1 MPHAACPRPG
11 SRPELSRSQKTAAA
25 NICSFVIQDC
35 CAVDIHWGPEQRQRQ
50 QLKLQVVVAHCAI
63 KAKAAG
69 SEEKTAAVAAAIEE
83 NPSLI
88 SPKVVAGSKNKGQ
101 NGQPEGERER
111 ERDTKQ
117 TQHALRMCNMLL
129 LLLLLLLLLQVAN
142 KRCNRLAGKKLNR
155 FRPFKA
161 TQLIIF

>member
-11 SRPELSRSQKTAAA
+11 SRPELSRSQKTTAA

-35 CAVDIHWGPEQRQRQ
+35 CAVDIHWGPEQRQWQ

-69 SEEKTAAVAAAIEE
+69 SEEKTAAAAAAIEE

-88 SPKVVAGSKNKGQ
+88 SPKVAAGSKNKGQ

-111 ERDTKQ
+111 ETQSRRSTHCECATCCCCSCCCCCCCRLQ
-117 TQHALRMCNMLL
+117 TSDATGWQAKSQTALGHLRQRN
-129 LLLLLLLLLQVAN
+129 
-142 KRCNRLAGKKLNR
+142 
-155 FRPFKA
+155 
-161 TQLIIF
+161 

>member
-69 SEEKTAAVAAAIEE
+69 SEEKTAAAAAAIEE

-88 SPKVVAGSKNKGQ
+88 SPKVAAGSKNKGQ

-111 ERDTKQ
+111 HKADAARTANVQHVVAAPAVAVAAAAGCKQ
-117 TQHALRMCNMLL
+117 AMQ
-129 LLLLLLLLLQVAN
+129 Q
-142 KRCNRLAGKKLNR
+142 AGR
-155 FRPFKA
+155 QKA
-161 TQLIIF
+161 KPL

>member
-1 MPHAACPRPG
+1 MLHHSPHAACPRPG

-50 QLKLQVVVAHCAI
+50 RQQLKLQVVVAHCAI

-69 SEEKTAAVAAAIEE
+69 SEEKTAAAAAAIEE

-88 SPKVVAGSKNKGQ
+88 SPKVAAGSKNKGQ
-101 NGQPEGERER
+101 NGQPEG

-129 LLLLLLLLLQVAN
+129 LLLLLQVAN
-142 KRCNRLAGKKLNR
+142 KRCNRLAGKKPNR

>member
-1 MPHAACPRPG
+1 M
-11 SRPELSRSQKTAAA
+11 
-25 NICSFVIQDC
+25 
-35 CAVDIHWGPEQRQRQ
+35 
-50 QLKLQVVVAHCAI
+50 QVVVAHCAI

-69 SEEKTAAVAAAIEE
+69 SEEKTATAAAEIEE

-88 SPKVVAGSKNKGQ
+88 SPKVAAGSKNKGQ
-101 NGQPEGERER
+101 NGQPEGETER

-129 LLLLLLLLLQVAN
+129 LLLLLQVAN
-142 KRCNRLAGKKLNR
+142 KRCNRLAGKKPNR

>member
-69 SEEKTAAVAAAIEE
+69 SEEKTAAAAAAIEE

-88 SPKVVAGSKNKGQ
+88 SPKVAAGSKNKGQ

-111 ERDTKQ
+111 HKADAARTANVQHVVAAPAVAAVAAVAGCKQ
-117 TQHALRMCNMLL
+117 AMQ
-129 LLLLLLLLLQVAN
+129 Q
-142 KRCNRLAGKKLNR
+142 AGR
-155 FRPFKA
+155 QKA
-161 TQLIIF
+161 KPL

>member
-1 MPHAACPRPG
+1 MPG

-69 SEEKTAAVAAAIEE
+69 SEEKTAAAAIEE

-88 SPKVVAGSKNKGQ
+88 SPKVAAGSKNKGQ

-111 ERDTKQ
+111 ERHKADAARTANVQHVVAAPAAAAAGCKQ
-117 TQHALRMCNMLL
+117 AMQ
-129 LLLLLLLLLQVAN
+129 Q
-142 KRCNRLAGKKLNR
+142 AGR
-155 FRPFKA
+155 QKA
-161 TQLIIF
+161 KPL